1 MLVAH
6 LIAPLSHPVSL
17 LAYTFLAHWVV
28 WAVCR
33 GVLWDSY
40 GNWRLSGGGPSVSWW
55 TAGVWKFSKGKIEEK
70 YNERDGLNFSSL
82 FFQQV
87 VSRTDQ
93 LLKSASDLEELP
105 YVSATVKELAS
116 KINGLITGFQSR
128 LNTRKKTLD
137 KASRLHT
144 IMEKVSRMLGLRSY
158 CFEFW
163 QQDTCVCVC
172 VCVLCIHVHVHV
184 YGLYVK

>member
-6 LIAPLSHPVSL
+6 LISLLSHLVSL
-17 LAYTFLAHWVV
+17 LAFTFLAHWVV

-40 GNWRLSGGGPSVSWW
+40 RNWRLSGGGPSISWW
-55 TAGVWKFSKGKIEEK
+55 TAGVWKFSKGKSDKK
-70 YNERDGLNFSSL
+70 YNERDEVNFSSL

-105 YVSATVKELAS
+105 YVSATVKELAN
-116 KINGLITGFQSR
+116 KINGLISGFQSR

-137 KASRLHT
+137 TASRLHT
-144 IMEKVSRMLGLRSY
+144 IMEKVSRTLGLRSY
-158 CFEFW
+158 CSEFR
-163 QQDTCVCVC
+163 QQDICVCVC
-172 VCVLCIHVHVHV
+172 VCVCCAYSVN
-184 YGLYVK
+184 GLYVK